1 MNSTEQYLFA
11 CGDFQQAEVQDR
23 IFGRRLAGKPDALVG
38 FCREPF
44 VQPSGIS
51 SDRVDGMVFGVT
63 DADLAAAD
71 AVEPPNYRRS
81 KVKTASGLLAWVYL
95 RHHEQAAGYDRVGV
109 ETGTYG

>member
-11 CGDFQQAEVQDR
+11 CGDFQQPEVQDR
-23 IFGRRLAGKPDALVG
+23 IFGRRLAGKPDALPG

-51 SDRVDGMVFGVT
+51 SDRVGGMVFAVT

-71 AVEPPNYRRS
+71 AAEPPNYRRS
-81 KVKTASGLLAWVYL
+81 KVETASGLLAWVYL
-95 RHHEQAAGYDRVGV
+95 RQDGQSAA
-109 ETGTYG
+109 TP

>member
-1 MNSTEQYLFA
+1 MSALTNRPQMNSTDQYLFA

-23 IFGRRLAGKPDALVG
+23 ILGRRLAGKPDALVG

-44 VQPSGIS
+44 VRPSGIS
-51 SDRVDGMVFGVT
+51 NDRVDGMVFGVT

-71 AVEPPNYRRS
+71 AHEPPNYRRS

-95 RHHEQAAGYDRVGV
+95 RHDEQAIGSD
-109 ETGTYG
+109 